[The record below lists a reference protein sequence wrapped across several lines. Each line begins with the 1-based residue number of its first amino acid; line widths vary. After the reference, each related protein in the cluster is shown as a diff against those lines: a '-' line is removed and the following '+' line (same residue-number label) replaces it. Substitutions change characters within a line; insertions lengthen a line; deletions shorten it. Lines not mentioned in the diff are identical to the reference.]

1 MLGLYVHV
9 PFCSAICN
17 YCNFN
22 RGLFDADLKARYV
35 DAIVIEIEQAGLKA
49 RTTTEPAGLEPR
61 TTSDRDPAG
70 LKARTTPVPADL
82 KIRTITVRDPAGL
95 KARTTTEPAGLEP
108 RTT

>member
-35 DAIVIEIEQAGLKA
+35 EALIKEIERAGRAGRAGQAGGAGGGGRGRGRSAADTIFRGGGTPSLLEPDEIA
-49 RTTTEPAGLEPR
+49 RMIPACEPAVDIAV
-61 TTSDRDPAG
+61 DREV
-70 LKARTTPVPADL
+70 T
-82 KIRTITVRDPAGL
+82 
-95 KARTTTEPAGLEP
+95 
-108 RTT
+108 

>member
-35 DAIVIEIEQAGLKA
+35 DALIAEIVASGRHMGPPL
-49 RTTTEPAGLEPR
+49 RR
-61 TTSDRDPAG
+61 
-70 LKARTTPVPADL
+70 
-82 KIRTITVRDPAGL
+82 
-95 KARTTTEPAGLEP
+95 
-108 RTT
+108 

>member
-35 DAIVIEIEQAGLKA
+35 NALIAEIGA
-49 RTTTEPAGLEPR
+49 RLGGTYR
-61 TTSDRDPAG
+61 
-70 LKARTTPVPADL
+70 
-82 KIRTITVRDPAGL
+82 VRPHLRRG
-95 KARTTTEPAGLEP
+95 RPSC
-108 RTT
+108 